1 MRIQRLYTAS
11 GHDAYAT
18 LPFATI
24 ALEVGAAGD
33 TPTVLEIEVPSL
45 WPFQAV
51 TALAAQALQLQ
62 DVPKRVRKLKETGV
76 PPWLWR
82 SVATEAGKTTHE
94 CSFKAIFD
102 RVAGALTYAGWK
114 SGHFTSKTEAQTF
127 YDELRYLMASQKLAF
142 APQLY
147 ALTGLYW
154 GYGLTGEIDNGVW
167 LDPQTNR
174 LRTRVLQYEQ
184 PLLSH
189 APEPAV
195 IDFATAECAGLIA
208 EKEAAT
214 VEDAIFALGCEAM
227 QNQLQRLY
235 QVAQT
240 GSLLATAT
248 HISQTTG
255 VPQKIAQTT
264 VTAAHAGKA
273 CPVVPDFVQRRALTI
288 NGKNFVRVMPT
299 PEPQNAGRWHDL
311 IDAIWHHGDPAL
323 SFVTDDAATHA
334 PGATLNLTAFLR
346 DDGVGAGGFDA
357 VGFKHACQLATIA
370 LDIALGQAS
379 YQDENSARQA
389 RQRRDLGLG
398 FANLAPTLLALG
410 QAYDSPIG
418 RATAASITALM
429 TGTAYE
435 ISAMLAGQNEPAP
448 AFKES
453 REPILRQLR
462 SHRRAVYGATEP
474 HEPPGIALDDCA
486 DLALIAAARRS
497 WDMVV
502 ETVAVAGLRNISVSS
517 IPEDSITRDFLG
529 AETCGITPLK
539 RLAHDVQ
546 TGAEEFSHTPLPSLL
561 TGLDNLGYSVDAL
574 LTMQNWLA
582 NSDNQTALPPTLQ
595 SEHHALCA
603 TLDSLGEGSLPPAA
617 MIRMAGAVQ
626 PFISGIVTTNLPL
639 PETTTPAALEEYIQL
654 AATTGLKN
662 LRCIRGGYRLD
673 QTANIAAMHTP
684 EITTAIAASDR
695 PFGALAPR
703 TAEDG
708 YTRPDFRAIRT
719 GDPAQARL
727 RVRISVAEPVVEKL
741 N

>member
-11 GHDAYAT
+11 GHDAYAA
-18 LPFATI
+18 LPFAAI
-24 ALEVGAAGD
+24 ALEVGAAGG
-33 TPTVLEIEVPSL
+33 TPTVMEIEVPSL

-51 TALAAQALQLQ
+51 TALAEQALQLQ
-62 DVPKRVRKLKETGV
+62 DVPKRVRKLKEAGV

-94 CSFKAIFD
+94 SSFKAIFD

-114 SGHFTSKTEAQTF
+114 SAQFTAKIEAQTF
-127 YDELRYLMASQKLAF
+127 YDELRHLLASQKLAF
-142 APQLY
+142 APQVY
-147 ALTGLYW
+147 AMIGLYW
-154 GYGLTGEIDNGVW
+154 AYGQTGEIDNGVW

-174 LRTRVLQYEQ
+174 LRTRILQYEQ
-184 PLLSH
+184 PLLSDV
-189 APEPAV
+189 PEPTA
-195 IDFATAECAGLIA
+195 IDFATAACVGLIA

-214 VEDAIFALGCEAM
+214 VEDSIFAMGCQTM
-227 QNQLQRLY
+227 QNQLHALY
-235 QVAQT
+235 HAAQT
-240 GSLLATAT
+240 GSPIAAATRT
-248 HISQTTG
+248 SQAAG

-264 VTAAHAGKA
+264 LAAARAGQA
-273 CPVVPDFVQRRALTI
+273 CPAVSDFVQRRAFTI
-288 NGKNFVRVMPT
+288 NGRNIVRVTPT
-299 PEPQNAGRWHDL
+299 MEPQDADHWHDL
-311 IDAIWHHGDPAL
+311 IDAIWNHGDPAL
-323 SFVTDDAATHA
+323 NFVADDAAAHA
-334 PGATLNLTAFLR
+334 PRATLNLNAFLR
-346 DDGVGAGGFDA
+346 EDGGGAGGFDV

-379 YQDENSARQA
+379 YHDESAARQT

-410 QAYDSPIG
+410 QAYDSPTG
-418 RATAASITALM
+418 RAMAASIAALM

-435 ISAMLAGQNEPAP
+435 TSAMLAGQKEPAP

-453 REPILRQLR
+453 REPTLRQLR

-474 HEPPGIALDDCA
+474 HEPTGIALDDCV
-486 DLALIAAARRS
+486 DLTLIAAARRS
-497 WDMVV
+497 WDIVV
-502 ETVAVAGLRNISVSS
+502 ETAAVTGLRNISVSS

-529 AETCGITPLK
+529 AETSGITPLK
-539 RLAHDVQ
+539 RLAHDLQ
-546 TGAEEFSHTPLPSLL
+546 TGAEEFFHTPLPSLIA
-561 TGLDNLGYSVDAL
+561 GLENLGYTASEIK
-574 LTMQNWLA
+574 TMQNWFASHDPLTTMP
-582 NSDNQTALPPTLQ
+582 STLR

-617 MIRMAGAVQ
+617 IIHMAGAVQ

-639 PETTTPAALEEYIQL
+639 PETTTPTALEDYIQL

-662 LRCIRGGYRLD
+662 LRCVRAGYRLEP
-673 QTANIAAMHTP
+673 TTNIAVAHTP
-684 EITTAIAASDR
+684 EIATATAATGR
-695 PFGALAPR
+695 PFGALTPR

-708 YTRPDFRAIRT
+708 YARPDFRAIRT

-727 RVRISVAEPVVEKL
+727 RVRISAAEPVVEKH